1 MQDKHSIFM
10 TTQTLIN
17 YPFLWDKITDYARK
31 AGRAATRPVLSLY
44 YVLKSPATPKS
55 DKLLIISALFYLV
68 LPIDLIS
75 TKRLPIIGWI
85 DEVVSITVAY
95 EKVCKHITPEIRA
108 EVENLLDRWFRE
120 FEYEIKN

>member
-1 MQDKHSIFM
+1 M
-10 TTQTLIN
+10 TALIN
-17 YPFLWDKITDYARK
+17 YTFLWDKITDYARK
-31 AGRAATRPVLSLY
+31 AGKAATRPVLLLY

-55 DKLLIISALFYLV
+55 DRLLIISALSYLV

-85 DEVVSITVAY
+85 DEAVSITVAC

-108 EVENLLDRWFRE
+108 EVENLLDKWFHE
-120 FEYEIKN
+120 FEYEIIDD